1 LLRYGRKGL
10 KIKLF
15 LLWRKLKLNSKR
27 KVCCSMN
34 SASEFGKDLGLMHEV
49 VVTGRKAGFTSEDW
63 AMLAHDESKIRQ
75 VLDLIRGN
83 ATLQLDSMIC
93 VDRSVRPTYP
103 DWVRI
108 VMHPDLENV
117 GPSEFDAAKLE
128 LWLHDDQKGLKWIKG
143 QVIYEYL
150 KEKKMLE
157 NCLGLSDLIA
167 IQAKGIDFFRRYL
180 AGKAVFAWK
189 SVVRNRNGYLNVP
202 YLCERGD
209 KVVLNWIWLDN
220 DWGGNSPALCF
231 AS

>member
-1 LLRYGRKGL
+1 
-10 KIKLF
+10 
-15 LLWRKLKLNSKR
+15 
-27 KVCCSMN
+27 MN

-49 VVTGRKAGFTSEDW
+49 VVTGRKVGFTSEDW
-63 AMLAHDESKIRQ
+63 AMLAHDEKKIRQ
-75 VLDLIRGN
+75 VLELIRGN
-83 ATLQLDSMIC
+83 VTLQFDSIIR

-103 DWVRI
+103 DWARI
-108 VMHPDLENV
+108 VMHPELENL
-117 GPSEFDAAKLE
+117 GPVEFDAAKLE
-128 LWLHDDQKGLKWIKG
+128 LWLHEGQKDGKWVNG

-189 SVVRNRNGYLNVP
+189 SVVRNRSGNLSVP
-202 YLCERGD
+202 CLYEYGD
-209 KVVLNWIWLDN
+209 KVVLHWHWLDL
-220 DWGGNSPALCF
+220 DWLVNSPALCF